1 MALMQLIYVS
11 TALVELDDAELA
23 TLAEGAARFNGAHGL
38 TGMLLYSRGGFLQVL
53 EGEPQPLAEAWRRI
67 RRDPRHYGL
76 IQLRYAPLASR
87 DFGQWSMGFHMLDE
101 ADRLRHAALFPL
113 GVDGFDA
120 GLLGA
125 KPGAALNLLSDFARR
140 WRPLSAMRS
149 A

>member
-11 TALVELDDAELA
+11 TALVELDDRELA
-23 TLAEGAARFNGAHGL
+23 TLAAGAAGFNGAHGL

-53 EGEPQPLAEAWRRI
+53 EGEAPPLTEAWRRI

-76 IQLRYAPLASR
+76 IVLRHAPQDTR
-87 DFGQWSMGFHMLDE
+87 DFGRWSMGFRMLDDT
-101 ADRLRHAALFPL
+101 DRQRHAALFPL
-113 GVDGFDA
+113 GIDGFDA

-125 KPGAALNLLSDFARR
+125 RPGAALTLLSDFARR
-140 WRPLSAMRS
+140 WRPLSARRS

>member
-11 TALVELDDAELA
+11 TARGDLDDALLVALA
-23 TLAEGAARFNGAHGL
+23 NDAARFNGAHGL

-53 EGEPQPLAEAWRRI
+53 EGEAQPLAELWQRI
-67 RRDPRHYGL
+67 QRDPRHYGL
-76 IQLRYAPLASR
+76 IQLRHAPLTSR
-87 DFGQWSMGFHMLDE
+87 DFGQWSMGFRRLDD

-120 GLLGA
+120 GRLGA
-125 KPGAALNLLSDFARR
+125 KPGAALNLLSDFARH